1 MDSDG
6 AMAADAGA
14 YVVRQLNG
22 LLAKYRQS
30 VSDGYACSSLS
41 LNRIVSARS
50 RTVRLTGRREY
61 LLVVETLP
69 GRSMFE
75 VTFGDRSDGGD
86 GGEGHFGGELSDLSR
101 VNMYGFQSHCTED
114 WRLKKHCYCVKKK
127 KRKPGG

>member
-1 MDSDG
+1 MDSDS

-22 LLAKYRQS
+22 LLAKYRKS
-30 VSDGYACSSLS
+30 VTDGYACSSLS
-41 LNRIVSARS
+41 LNRIVSARR
-50 RTVRLTGRREY
+50 RTVRRTGRLEY

-69 GRSMFE
+69 GYSMFE
-75 VTFGDRSDGGD
+75 VTFGGGGD
-86 GGEGHFGGELSDLSR
+86 GGDGHFGGELSDLSR